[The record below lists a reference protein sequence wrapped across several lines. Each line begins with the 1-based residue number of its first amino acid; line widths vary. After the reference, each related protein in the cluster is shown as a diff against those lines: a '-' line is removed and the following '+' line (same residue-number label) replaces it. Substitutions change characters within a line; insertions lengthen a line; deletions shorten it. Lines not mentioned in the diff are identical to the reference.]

1 MCMCVCVCVCVRVC
15 VRARACVYA
24 RARVCVCTRACVCV
38 CTRARARANA
48 LTLRYEETPNNG
60 ATPSNQTREYEEIVR
75 MVYEKDRTT
84 VDVDFKHILN
94 FDQELADRIQV
105 ENSFCRIHFLCIK
118 HISLS
123 YDMYPP
129 PHVTCIILI

>member
-1 MCMCVCVCVCVRVC
+1 VGCGVCGYVCH
-15 VRARACVYA
+15 
-24 RARVCVCTRACVCV
+24 
-38 CTRARARANA
+38 NA
-48 LTLRYEETPNNG
+48 LDRYEETPNNG

-105 ENSFCRIHFLCIK
+105 GEL
-118 HISLS
+118 
-123 YDMYPP
+123 
-129 PHVTCIILI
+129 IL